1 MLEWACFGT
10 GVGGKLPVPAVRRG
24 ENRKKF
30 HHSSFKYIEDGRIEG
45 MEVYTCTLDRIMA
58 VKKNKVNKDLKKKN
72 NNVTYLI
79 SSSDLARNQ

>member
-24 ENRKKF
+24 KTGKSFIILHSNISTTEGSKGWKF
-30 HHSSFKYIEDGRIEG
+30 IHAHSIASWQ
-45 MEVYTCTLDRIMA
+45 L
-58 VKKNKVNKDLKKKN
+58 KNKVNKDLKKKN